1 MHWDIS
7 ILRTATACIRGGDM
21 LNLNRF
27 FDALADSLGYEGYVS
42 LECLRIPDGITAA
55 REGLKYLLEV

>member
-7 ILRTATACIRGGDM
+7 ILRTATAGHVE
-21 LNLNRF
+21 LKPV
-27 FDALADSLGYEGYVS
+27 FDALADLGYEGYVS

>member
-1 MHWDIS
+1 MYPGAGHVE
-7 ILRTATACIRGGDM
+7 LKPV
-21 LNLNRF
+21 
-27 FDALADSLGYEGYVS
+27 FDALADLGYEGYVS